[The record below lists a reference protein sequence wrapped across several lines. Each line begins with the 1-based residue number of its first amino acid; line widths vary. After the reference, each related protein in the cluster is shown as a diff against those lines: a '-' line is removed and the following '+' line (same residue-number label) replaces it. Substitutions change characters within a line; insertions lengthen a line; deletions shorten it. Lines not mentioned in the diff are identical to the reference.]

1 MDPNADC
8 SRNADA
14 YALAGEESYLWIISI
29 DPRLS
34 ASGDKRRAGEGGR
47 GGDIN
52 AHQYFSARFRSKS
65 VRTQESRVNSGFET
79 PFSKDVHKTER
90 SSSTVK
96 RTEDSQETAD
106 GADYLSVHV
115 SAYVCFANTEI

>member
-1 MDPNADC
+1 MRIVVETQMRTLSPE
-8 SRNADA
+8 RNRTFGLFRSI
-14 YALAGEESYLWIISI
+14 LASAPQGTNGE
-29 DPRLS
+29 R
-34 ASGDKRRAGEGGR
+34 GGGR

-79 PFSKDVHKTER
+79 PFSKDVR